1 VSIKRLVPLNVFSA
15 SSAPSGTHS
24 TGDMYYNTSDGIL
37 YVHTGSAWAATGGGS
52 SGGGGGASVV
62 TDVTAPS
69 SPADGDLWYNSTNG
83 VLYIY
88 YQDADS
94 SQWVMTTSS
103 VAPSGVSQSELDAVE
118 ALALLGL

>member
-1 VSIKRLVPLNVFSA
+1 MSVRFLNSLRLVNLA
-15 SSAPSGTHS
+15 SNPA
-24 TGDMYYNTSDGIL
+24 TGSLGDLYYNTTDNTARYYNGTSWISIVSG
-37 YVHTGSAWAATGGGS
+37 
-52 SGGGGGASVV
+52 GGGGGASVV